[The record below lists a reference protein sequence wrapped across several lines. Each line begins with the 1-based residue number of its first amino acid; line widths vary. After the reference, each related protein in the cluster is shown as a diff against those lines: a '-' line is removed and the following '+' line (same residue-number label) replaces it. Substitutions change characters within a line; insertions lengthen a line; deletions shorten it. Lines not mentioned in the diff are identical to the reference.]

1 MSKVRETLN
10 VRCPLHDLVHHAE
23 RYFSVHR
30 RGQTPGMF
38 NLNVDMSKVGLPG
51 NAQVRHDVRVH
62 YKVSKGNDRPDAI
75 LLSWDPNDRFVP
87 TFKGAISGARLE
99 GGESALTL
107 EGEYDAPFGAAGAVF
122 DAVLGRRIASVTAK
136 ALLQD
141 MKEFIEPDYQMA
153 LATNL
158 ASSPKE

>member
-1 MSKVRETLN
+1 LDYWFQSGSSARIRYRTKKSQ
-10 VRCPLHDLVHHAE
+10 DL
-23 RYFSVHR
+23 R
-30 RGQTPGMF
+30 T
-38 NLNVDMSKVGLPG
+38 
-51 NAQVRHDVRVH
+51 
-62 YKVSKGNDRPDAI
+62 
-75 LLSWDPNDRFVP
+75 
-87 TFKGAISGARLE
+87 
-99 GGESALTL
+99 ALTL